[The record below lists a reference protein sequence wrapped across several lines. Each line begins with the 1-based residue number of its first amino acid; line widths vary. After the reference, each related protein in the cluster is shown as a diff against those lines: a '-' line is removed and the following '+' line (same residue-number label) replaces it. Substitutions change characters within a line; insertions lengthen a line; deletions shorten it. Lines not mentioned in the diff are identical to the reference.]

1 MAINTD
7 FQVII
12 MGANYAGLAAAGELR
27 GKRVLLLDRNPIGGH
42 QASTCAMWKN
52 NVDVLG
58 ANHAVLQTL
67 HSWYIHI
74 GEQTLNYATPEYPI
88 CVLDHSLLCQYLFA
102 RSGAVFRREVIQSVA
117 GNEVITNH
125 AHYRAPII
133 IEALGWQGLR
143 KREEKRRG
151 LTLAMETELPIEAK
165 DFPLESTGLHV
176 YFSPWRWGAG
186 GGWVFPSGPTT
197 RVGFGRFNTA
207 GKIDNILKDL
217 LEDYDQTVAPRRYGN
232 YIPWRL
238 RESVIDGRYII
249 GDAAG
254 QCLGFVG
261 EGIRSAMYFGMA
273 AARCANDV
281 LDQRISSSSGLYI
294 YQRFVTAHRFYFG
307 LFSFLQIILPRLSKS
322 WLIKIARWLESNGL
336 GTKVLYWYA
345 RIFDIPALMKS
356 PSIDRN
362 AVLFLAKASLQI
374 SGADEA

>member
-1 MAINTD
+1 MIINTE
-7 FQVII
+7 FQII
-12 MGANYAGLAAAGELR
+12 ILGANYAGLAAAGELR
-27 GKRVLLLDRNPIGGH
+27 GKQVLLLDRNPIGGH

-52 NVDVLG
+52 NVEALG

-67 HSWYIHI
+67 DSWYIHI
-74 GEQTLNYATPEYPI
+74 GEHTLNYPTPDYPI
-88 CVLDHSLLCQYLFA
+88 CVLDHSLLCRYLFA
-102 RSGAVFRREVIQSVA
+102 RSGAVFRREVIQSVT
-117 GNEVITNH
+117 GNEVITNY
-125 AHYRAPII
+125 AHYRAPVI

-165 DFPLESTGLHV
+165 DIAVESTGLHV
-176 YFSPWRWGAG
+176 YFAPWRWGAG

-207 GKIDNILKDL
+207 GRIDNILKDL
-217 LEDYDQTVAPRRYGN
+217 LKDYDQTLAPRRYGN
-232 YIPWRL
+232 YIPWQL

-261 EGIRSAMYFGMA
+261 EGIRSAIYFGMA
-273 AARCANDV
+273 AARCADDV
-281 LDQRISSSSGLYI
+281 LDQRISASTGLGT
-294 YQRFVTAHRFYFG
+294 YQRFVKAHRFYFG
-307 LFSFLQIILPRLSKS
+307 LFSFLQIILPRLPKS
-322 WLIKIARWLESNGL
+322 WLIKTARWLESNGL

-356 PSIDRN
+356 ASIERN
-362 AVLFLAKASLQI
+362 AVLLSANGSFQV